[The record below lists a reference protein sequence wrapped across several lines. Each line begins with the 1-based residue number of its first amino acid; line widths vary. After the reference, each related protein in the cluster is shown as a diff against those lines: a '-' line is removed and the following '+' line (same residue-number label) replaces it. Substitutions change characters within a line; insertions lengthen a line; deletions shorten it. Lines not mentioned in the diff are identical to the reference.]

1 MMSNLSLVSELVP
14 VVRMAEAQV
23 CGYQEWRCRLNLDGG
38 YGLEPGQDPLTR
50 CDEMSLC
57 CINLSALMK
66 IKYLF
71 NINLLLCHL
80 N

>member
-1 MMSNLSLVSELVP
+1 MMSNLSPVSELVP

-23 CGYQEWRCRLNLDGG
+23 CGYQEWRCRLSLD
-38 YGLEPGQDPLTR
+38 GLEPGQDPLTR

-57 CINLSALMK
+57 CINLSALIK
-66 IKYLF
+66 NKYLI
-71 NINLLLCHL
+71 NTNLLLCHF